1 MEDFERIKELTAEAV
16 KTNVKNTTIMRKWK
30 QEVRQC
36 LMRVR
41 ERFNDQIDKFVY
53 QFSTIFKD
61 VEMSNDLKEFKG
73 EDKRLLS
80 QVEELQKKYC
90 EILRIFNNIST
101 SSAQKRI
108 QYIDN
113 IKTYMKNVE
122 KKVKEQDQV
131 IKTRSRQLREAIDKI
146 VSVDGFEQ
154 KME

>member
-1 MEDFERIKELTAEAV
+1 
-16 KTNVKNTTIMRKWK
+16 
-30 QEVRQC
+30 
-36 LMRVR
+36 MRVR

-101 SSAQKRI
+101 SSA
-108 QYIDN
+108 
-113 IKTYMKNVE
+113 
-122 KKVKEQDQV
+122 
-131 IKTRSRQLREAIDKI
+131 
-146 VSVDGFEQ
+146 
-154 KME
+154 